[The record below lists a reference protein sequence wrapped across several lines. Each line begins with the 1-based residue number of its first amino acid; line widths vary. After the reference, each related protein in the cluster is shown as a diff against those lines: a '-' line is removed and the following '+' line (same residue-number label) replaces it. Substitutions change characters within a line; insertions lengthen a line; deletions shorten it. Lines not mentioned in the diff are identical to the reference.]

1 MSISQKFDYIP
12 EEIPQETAEEKQAR
26 ENRLTIARY
35 KANLA
40 ATDYIAIKIAEGAA
54 TADEYAEE
62 LAHRRYWRSEINRLE
77 EDL

>member
-1 MSISQKFDYIP
+1 MSTLQSYDYV
-12 EEIPQETAEEKQAR
+12 EPQETEEEKQAR
-26 ENRLTIARY
+26 ENRLKIAEY
-35 KANLA
+35 KHNLA

-77 EDL
+77 GEL